1 VIGAAVT
8 QTRARLRTR
17 GGGLRV
23 STIPLVQ
30 TAVAAGIAWV
40 YAVRN
45 VRVLARAARTAL
57 EAGDEVPPGLVDER
71 QEVRH
76 IRAAVRRLR

>member
-1 VIGAAVT
+1 
-8 QTRARLRTR
+8 
-17 GGGLRV
+17 
-23 STIPLVQ
+23 
-30 TAVAAGIAWV
+30 
-40 YAVRN
+40 VRN
-45 VRVLARAARTAL
+45 IRVLARAARKAL